1 MAFVVESS
9 ENVSPSAFQR
19 VKNFIKDAVK
29 YLLTN
34 GGEQQVGVILYSSEA
49 TKEIAF
55 GQYSSEFDFNEA
67 IDKLPLEKGE
77 ARLDKALQFASKIF
91 TDDEGKV
98 MFKTREAMF

>member
-1 MAFVVESS
+1 MAFLVESS
-9 ENVSPSAFQR
+9 ENISPSAFQK

-34 GGEQQVGVILYSSEA
+34 GGEQQVGVILYSTEP

-67 IDKLPLEKGE
+67 IDKLPHEKGE
-77 ARLDKALQFASKIF
+77 ARLDKALQFASKMF
-91 TDDEGKV
+91 PDDEGKETV
-98 MFKTREAMF
+98 KQ